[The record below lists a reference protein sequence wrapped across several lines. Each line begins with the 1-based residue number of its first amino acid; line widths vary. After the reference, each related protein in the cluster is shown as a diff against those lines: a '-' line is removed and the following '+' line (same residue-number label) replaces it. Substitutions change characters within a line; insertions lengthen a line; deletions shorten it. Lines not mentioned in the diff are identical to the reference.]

1 MSKRVVQGKGFTLI
15 EVLVYVAILVTVST
29 AGVTLILSLDDVI
42 TEYKIE
48 ASLYRSATNVLEQV
62 AVALREGET
71 LDVANS
77 LVASSTA
84 GKLTVENG
92 GVDTVFQKVG
102 SDLILTVDGVSKG
115 DLLNNGVNVTNFTV
129 YQYTTAIGTMVR
141 VKLALTT
148 TVGSTTKST
157 TFYQG
162 AVIRGDL

>member
-1 MSKRVVQGKGFTLI
+1 MSRRVLQRKGFTLI
-15 EVLVYVAILVTVST
+15 EVLVYVAILVIVST

-42 TEYKIE
+42 VEYQVE
-48 ASLYRSATNVLEQV
+48 TALYRSATNVLEQV
-62 AVALREGET
+62 AVALREGDS
-71 LDVANS
+71 LDVGNS
-77 LVASSTA
+77 LIASSTA
-84 GKLTVENG
+84 GKLTVETG

-102 SDLILTVDGVSKG
+102 SDLLLTVDGVSKG
-115 DLLNNGVNVTNFTV
+115 DLLNDGVSVTDFTV
-129 YQYTTAIGTMVR
+129 YQHVTTIGTMVR